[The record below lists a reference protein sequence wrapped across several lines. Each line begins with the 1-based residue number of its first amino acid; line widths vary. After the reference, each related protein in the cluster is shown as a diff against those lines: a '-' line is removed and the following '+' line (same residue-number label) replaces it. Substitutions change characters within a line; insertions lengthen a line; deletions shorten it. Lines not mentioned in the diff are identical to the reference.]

1 MQSINIR
8 HKFNLHR
15 YKVVLLAL
23 LISVI
28 SAEVKGQNIGTLN
41 LPNFDEQKVHYG
53 FLLGGHV
60 SRYKL
65 QYNEAFTTPDQD
77 SIHSIVPKNL
87 FGFKLGFIVNFH
99 LWQYLD
105 VRVNPTI
112 GFYQLGLDYRFTD
125 ETTLEELRDP
135 TYVEL
140 PIMLKYKSVRR
151 ENRRMYLLA
160 GINPSIRASGS
171 KGNEDATE
179 RLLTK
184 GFNMALEFGVGFDIY
199 QPFFKF
205 SPEVRYTYGL
215 TNALSDE
222 PNDFSAGIE
231 NLTIHS
237 FTIYFCF
244 EGGPSELKR
253 RKK

>member
-1 MQSINIR
+1 MI
-8 HKFNLHR
+8 
-15 YKVVLLAL
+15 LAVG
-23 LISVI
+23 SE
-28 SAEVKGQNIGTLN
+28 SFGQNMGTLN
-41 LPNFDEQKVHYG
+41 LPNFDEQKIHYG
-53 FLLGGHV
+53 FLIGGHI
-60 SRYKL
+60 SRYQLK
-65 QYNEAFTTPDQD
+65 YNEDFTTPDQD

-87 FGFKLGFIVNFH
+87 FGFKLGFIINFH

-105 VRVNPTI
+105 VRINPI
-112 GFYQLGLDYRFTD
+112 IAFYQLGMDYRFTD
-125 ETTLEELRDP
+125 ETSLEELRDP

-140 PIMLKYKSVRR
+140 PIMFKYKSVRR
-151 ENRRMYLLA
+151 ENRRLYLLA

-171 KGNEDATE
+171 KGDDDTTE

-184 GFNMALEFGVGFDIY
+184 NFNMSLELGVGLDLY
-199 QPFFKF
+199 QPFYKF
-205 SPEVRYTYGL
+205 SPEVRYSYGL
-215 TNALSDE
+215 MNVLSDE

-231 NLTIHS
+231 NLVVHS